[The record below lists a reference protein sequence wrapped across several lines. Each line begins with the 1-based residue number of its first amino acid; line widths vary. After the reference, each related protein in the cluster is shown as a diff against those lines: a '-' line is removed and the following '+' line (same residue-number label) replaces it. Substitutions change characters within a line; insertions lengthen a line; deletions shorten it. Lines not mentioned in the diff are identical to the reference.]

1 MIALDTN
8 ILIYAHRAGA
18 VEHRPARMAIEDL
31 VATGKPWGFPLAT
44 VGEFWSQVTH
54 PRYPGGASR
63 SREAAGFLRALV
75 STGGACLLMP
85 GPGFAERLL
94 RWAAELNVTGVR
106 VFDLQIA
113 LMALDNGANELWSHD
128 AAFVAVPGILVR
140 DPLA

>member
-18 VEHRPARMAIEDL
+18 AEHRPARLAIEKL
-31 VATGKPWGFPLAT
+31 VVTGKPWGFALAA

-63 SREAAGFLRALV
+63 AQEAAGFLRALV
-75 STGGACLLMP
+75 NTGGARVLLP
-85 GPGFAERLL
+85 GEGFADRLL
-94 RWAAELNVTGVR
+94 HWAGKLDITGVR

-128 AAFVAVPGILVR
+128 TAFVTVPGIRVR